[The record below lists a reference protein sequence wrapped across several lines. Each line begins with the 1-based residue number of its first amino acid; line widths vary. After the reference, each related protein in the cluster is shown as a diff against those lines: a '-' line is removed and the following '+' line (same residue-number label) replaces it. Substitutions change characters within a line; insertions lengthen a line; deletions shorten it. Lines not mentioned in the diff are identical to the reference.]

1 MYNTYQN
8 PGIYNP
14 MYGTPTM
21 PNVYGQPQAQPI
33 TMKNFLNPEQQAEL
47 RRNGP
52 VFQTKLNVDEYH
64 RAICCHNDGQR
75 ITLPINNNGERHC
88 TICSADF
95 YLYPTDTPDEEIELI
110 IKRYH
115 DLLQTIKTYFLN
127 APEAMKDIYM
137 IIGFVNKTK
146 YLWQTAKKI
155 FDQAQLN
162 NQFGIQNNNM
172 EQNAFAAIASILGPG
187 YGGGYGAPMAPNY
200 YAANQYG
207 GAPAGY
213 GAPVAPPAAPMA
225 PVGGYNPAMASVA
238 PGYAPTVPAQTAP
251 VAPPATG
258 TPVYGAPAPVG
269 YPSPNP
275 IGYVDQSTTPT
286 TTQQVQLPINGGAAT
301 PTPTAPVAPPPAP
314 TATPVNPNI
323 KDAAQPAVVD
333 KQFS

>member
-8 PGIYNP
+8 PGVYNP

-21 PNVYGQPQAQPI
+21 PAMYGQPNQAQPV
-33 TMKNFLNPEQQAEL
+33 TMTNFLTPEQQAEL
-47 RRNGP
+47 RRSGP

-64 RAICCHNDGQR
+64 RAICTHNDGQH
-75 ITLPINNNGERHC
+75 ITLPFNNNGERHC

-155 FDQAQLN
+155 FEQAQMN
-162 NQFGIQNNNM
+162 NQFGIQNNNV
-172 EQNAFAAIASILGPG
+172 EQNAFAAIGSIFGTG
-187 YGGGYGAPMAPNY
+187 FGGYGAPAPAPNY
-200 YAANQYG
+200 YAANQGYNMQ
-207 GAPAGY
+207 PQY
-213 GAPVAPPAAPMA
+213 GAPMTPPPAAPSA
-225 PVGGYNPAMASVA
+225 PVGGYNPAMNVN
-238 PGYAPTVPAQTAP
+238 PGYAMPP
-251 VAPPATG
+251 APPTAG
-258 TPVYGAPAPVG
+258 TPQYGAPAG

-275 IGYVDQSTTPT
+275 IGYVDPNSTPT
-286 TTQQVQLPINGGAAT
+286 QTQNVQLPIAGGAAT
-301 PTPTAPVAPPPAP
+301 PAPAAPVTPPTPPA
-314 TATPVNPNI
+314 APVNPNI
-323 KDAAQPAVVD
+323 KEPAQAAVVD